1 MRKEL
6 YGAEFAEYR
15 SDPGV
20 DPYREA
26 ESFIYHPSWTAPLFK
41 VLSFVIRIMCL
52 DSHDEQVAAWTA
64 LVNAGFPPKATAVF
78 NDVNTVGYKTAMD
91 KIRPTLSAANRIDE
105 VQLARELGNHF
116 RAQYRVAEQLAKAGE

>member
-1 MRKEL
+1 MVQSLPNTVPIPESIL
-6 YGAEFAEYR
+6 
-15 SDPGV
+15 
-20 DPYREA
+20 YREA

-41 VLSFVIRIMCL
+41 TLSFVIRIMCL
-52 DSHDEQVAAWTA
+52 DSHDEQAAAWKA

-78 NDVNTVGYKTAMD
+78 GDVNTVGYKTAME
-91 KIRPTLSAANRIDE
+91 KIRPILSGANRINE